1 MNKDQC
7 VVTVTINPVIDQTIA
22 VPNFTPGQVNRVKYS
37 QFDAG
42 GKGINVASFL
52 CDFGYATIGTGFL
65 GAENPEIFWRFLAR
79 KGIEDRFVIIPG
91 HTRAGIKII
100 DEVNQQT
107 TDINFPGQAPE
118 PAHIKELFQIVNELA
133 EASDWFVLSGSIPP
147 GVSPGIYRELVQT
160 LAGKKVVLDT
170 IGEGFRQALTAR
182 PSIIKP
188 NVHELQEFSGRPLET
203 PSAILEMARAIIGE
217 YGVTT
222 VVVSMGREGAIF
234 VEGAEAIWAVPPDV
248 EVKST
253 VGAGDAMVAGIV
265 AAKLQGCSLSECA
278 RLATA
283 FSMDALRHIGAGLSS
298 VQAVRAAETR
308 VILRPLIDERLAEE
322 GRVR

>member
-1 MNKDQC
+1 MSRDQC

-22 VPNFTPGQVNRVKYS
+22 IPDFAPGQVNRVKYS

-52 CDFGYATIGTGFL
+52 CDFGYATIATGFL
-65 GAENPEIFWRFLAR
+65 GAENNEIFRRFFAR
-79 KGIEDRFVIIPG
+79 KGIEDRFVTIPG
-91 HTRAGIKII
+91 HTRTGVKII
-100 DEVNQQT
+100 DEVKRQT
-107 TDINFPGQAPE
+107 TDINFPGQTPE
-118 PAHIKELFQIVNELA
+118 PAHIEQLFKIVSELSA
-133 EASDWFVLSGSIPP
+133 ASDWFVLSGSIPP
-147 GVSPGIYRELVQT
+147 GVSPGIYRDLVKT

-170 IGEGFRQALTAR
+170 TGEGFRQALTAS

-188 NVHELQEFSGRPLET
+188 NVHELQEFSGLPLDT

-217 YGVTT
+217 YGVST
-222 VVVSMGREGAIF
+222 VVISMGKEGAIF
-234 VEGAEAIWAVPPDV
+234 VEGDEAIWAVPPEV

-283 FSMDALRHIGAGLSS
+283 FSMEALRHIGSGLSS
-298 VQAVRAAETR
+298 VQAVREAEKS
-308 VILRPLIDERLAEE
+308 VILHTLIGERLGA
-322 GRVR
+322 VTD